1 MHGRLDRAQQVR
13 LLGGDLSEL
22 RTVFRRSMLL
32 QLSRRGYQPG
42 YGSLA
47 ARPEHTEPTVLVTSH
62 HRSSQH
68 IQNPVSS
75 QTNEGLI
82 ESSLSR
88 PRRDSQDSQL
98 ADAEVCEALRN
109 RRCRTTSEEMADE
122 DVLLDEDCGANEDF
136 GNNEA
141 GRGIHS
147 RRRVSPET
155 PSPETVRGF
164 KMCAPNK
171 TQVLNYIATTKS
183 LCIRRAGT
191 ELQVTDTTG
200 FPLLDVWQKTSC
212 FSSTWVLESY
222 GRTVLLLTDSGRS
235 WKPWNFNQP
244 KSNFLEVTD
253 EEDEIV
259 GYFQVG
265 EPFVVQN
272 KDRTPIARFMGYE
285 SGDGRTILF
294 QCVLECS
301 GEEVGRLEP
310 RKSQLSQLRFSPLA
324 ISFQLKLLVLA
335 AAIRIAALPQP
346 AGCPVGNQRVK
357 KRNKKGVCCSIV

>member
-1 MHGRLDRAQQVR
+1 MHARLDRAQQVR
-13 LLGGDLSEL
+13 LLGGDLSDL
-22 RTVFRRSMLL
+22 QAVFRRSMLL
-32 QLSRRGYQPG
+32 QLSRRNQYHGRQ
-42 YGSLA
+42 
-47 ARPEHTEPTVLVTSH
+47 EHTEPTVLVTT
-62 HRSSQH
+62 HRRFSQH
-68 IQNPVSS
+68 SQHQPVHSS
-75 QTNEGLI
+75 HDPALLI
-82 ESSLSR
+82 ETPITR
-88 PRRDSQDSQL
+88 HRRGSQDSQL
-98 ADAEVCEALRN
+98 ADAEVCETLRSQ
-109 RRCRTTSEEMADE
+109 RCRTASEDMADE

-136 GNNEA
+136 ENNEG
-141 GRGIHS
+141 GRGVHS
-147 RRRVSPET
+147 GRRPSPDT
-155 PSPETVRGF
+155 PSPEVVRGF
-164 KMCAPNK
+164 KMAAPNK
-171 TQVLNYIATTKS
+171 TQVLNYIATTKT

-191 ELQVTDTTG
+191 ELQVTDSTG

-253 EEDEIV
+253 EEDEVV

-272 KDRTPIARFMGYE
+272 KDRTPIARFVGYE

-310 RKSQLSQLRFSPLA
+310 RKAQLSQLRFTQLA
-324 ISFQLKLLVLA
+324 ISFQLKLLIVA
-335 AAIRIAALPQP
+335 AAIRIAAIPS
-346 AGCPVGNQRVK
+346 AGCVANPPKRVK